1 MSDAPSRRMPS
12 LALALALPGL
22 AIAAGRAAAVNSPT
36 AGFLLLISVLGV
48 AARGDLVASVV
59 ASVVAALGYN
69 YFFLPPFFTLTISEP
84 ANWAAFG
91 TFLATSV
98 VTSRLVWTARRRA
111 EEAEQR
117 RRETET
123 LYELCFGLF
132 AASSRGDALAAEAG
146 RTLSALGATR
156 GAVILADGAERR
168 AVYALGER
176 AEIADDP
183 AIAAALESATPR
195 ELAGGGAAVPIDVG
209 GRLIGVLVARGTSAS
224 TRVVV
229 SAARLLGLAIER
241 RDLLEA
247 AARSEAIAAS
257 DRLKTA
263 LLRAVSHDLRTPL
276 TAMALDLE
284 ALARDTA
291 AGSPLRSRAEAAA
304 RERERLE
311 RRIGNLLSAARA
323 EAGLLRPR
331 PEPIPAGE
339 LLAAAREN
347 LSHLLAGIEVRTRI
361 AGDCPEVLVDPS
373 LAIEILVNLLEN
385 AARVQPPGVAL
396 ECEVSPSGGE
406 RVAVAILDRGPGPP
420 AEPRGGAAGDP
431 GESGRPGLGLAIAR
445 QLALAS
451 GGRVVLGPRDGGG
464 TRACLE
470 LPGSRLG
477 AADGG
482 DAEVER

>member
-1 MSDAPSRRMPS
+1 MRTQLTRPKLTNPSPEKHRVSDAPSRRMPS

-311 RRIGNLLSAARA
+311 RRIGNLLGGARRSRSVAAAARA
-323 EAGLLRPR
+323 DPRRRAAGGG
-331 PEPIPAGE
+331 AGE
-339 LLAAAREN
+339 PLPPAR
-347 LSHLLAGIEVRTRI
+347 R
-361 AGDCPEVLVDPS
+361 
-373 LAIEILVNLLEN
+373 
-385 AARVQPPGVAL
+385 
-396 ECEVSPSGGE
+396 
-406 RVAVAILDRGPGPP
+406 DRGPHAHCRRLSGGAGRPVAGDRDPGQP
-420 AEPRGGAAGDP
+420 ARERGAGAAAGRGARMRSFAERRGAGGGGDPRPRSRSAGGAARRRGRGPGRERTSRARSGDRTP
-431 GESGRPGLGLAIAR
+431 ARFGQRRPGRARAARRGRHPGL
-445 QLALAS
+445 
-451 GGRVVLGPRDGGG
+451 P
-464 TRACLE
+464 
-470 LPGSRLG
+470 
-477 AADGG
+477 
-482 DAEVER
+482 